1 MSLGAPGARA
11 QISDD
16 VVKIGVL
23 NDQSGLYADLGGP
36 GSVVAARMAVE
47 DAGGTVLGKP
57 VEIVYA
63 DHQNKSDVGAAIARE
78 WFEVGKVDMAIG
90 FDHSAVA
97 LAVEQLAAEKNRI
110 AIAGAV
116 GSTAFTGKS
125 CTPTEASWVYDSYAL
140 TTSLAKAI
148 VAEGRDT
155 WFFITVDYAFGHSL
169 EADATAAVKAA
180 GGKVLGSVRHPLNTA
195 DFSSYLLQAQA
206 SGAKV
211 VAFANGGGDMVNAT
225 KQANEFGLTKRA
237 RPSSRC
243 WFSFPTCTAWGSQ
256 AAQGLK
262 FVTAFYWD
270 RDEETRACRSASSSG
285 EGRMPT
291 MPQAAV
297 YSAIRHYL
305 GAIAAAGTDEAKA
318 VMAKMRERPVNDFY
332 VRNGHLREDGRLV
345 HDMYLAQV
353 KKPSESKGRGIITR
367 SSPPSPAIRRFARW
381 RRAAARWAGAL
392 TGARPKNSKRSDRRP
407 LWCAS
412 GLKPDIARLE
422 KCQNCTS
429 PLRGSGCLVCQVS
442 LARNRSSK
450 RSGVETTMKNTP
462 LALFTLTTMVSLNAA
477 AFAET
482 AKIDP
487 GQKEFEVRCG
497 LCHGMDARG
506 DGVFNQVLRSRRQT

>member
-1 MSLGAPGARA
+1 MQFRLVLVSALLASCLSAHDARA

-16 VVKIGVL
+16 VVRIGVL

-47 DAGGTVLGKP
+47 DFGGAVLGKP

-78 WFEVGKVDMAIG
+78 WFEVGKVDMVIG

-97 LAVEQLAAEKNRI
+97 LAVEQLAAEKGRI

-125 CTPTEASWVYDSYAL
+125 CTPTEASWIYDSYAL

-169 EADATAAVKAA
+169 EADASAAVRAA
-180 GGKVLGSVRHPLNTA
+180 GGKILGSVRHPLNTA

-225 KQANEFGLTKRA
+225 KQANEFGLTKNQTIV
-237 RPSSRC
+237 SLLVFISDVH
-243 WFSFPTCTAWGSQ
+243 SMQLQ

-270 RDEETRACRSASSSG
+270 RDEETRIWSKRFF
-285 EGRMPT
+285 ERQGRMPT

-305 GAIAAAGTDEAKA
+305 GAIEAAGTDEAKA

-332 VRNGHLREDGRLV
+332 VKNGRLRQDGRLV
-345 HDMYLAQV
+345 HDMYFAQV
-353 KKPSESKGRGIITR
+353 KTPAESK
-367 SSPPSPAIRRFARW
+367 
-381 RRAAARWAGAL
+381 
-392 TGARPKNSKRSDRRP
+392 RPWDYYKLLATIPGGQAFRP
-407 LWCAS
+407 LAEGGC
-412 GLKPDIARLE
+412 
-422 KCQNCTS
+422 
-429 PLRGSGCLVCQVS
+429 PLV
-442 LARNRSSK
+442 A
-450 RSGVETTMKNTP
+450 
-462 LALFTLTTMVSLNAA
+462 
-477 AFAET
+477 
-482 AKIDP
+482 
-487 GQKEFEVRCG
+487 
-497 LCHGMDARG
+497 H
-506 DGVFNQVLRSRRQT
+506 

>member
-1 MSLGAPGARA
+1 MRLRFVFVVALTATCFAAPRA
-11 QISDD
+11 QAQVSDD

-36 GSVVAARMAVE
+36 GSVVAAKMAVE
-47 DAGGTVLGKP
+47 DFGGTVLGKP

-78 WFEVGKVDMAIG
+78 WFEVGKVDMVIG

-110 AIAGAV
+110 AIAAAV

-125 CTPTEASWVYDSYAL
+125 CTPTEASWIYDSYAL

-225 KQANEFGLTKRA
+225 KQANEFGLTKNQTIV
-237 RPSSRC
+237 SLLVFISDVH
-243 WFSFPTCTAWGSQ
+243 SMSLQ
-256 AAQGLK
+256 SAQGLK

-270 RDEETRACRSASSSG
+270 RNDETRSWSKRFF
-285 EGRMPT
+285 ERHGRMPT
-291 MPQAAV
+291 MSQAAV

-332 VRNGHLREDGRLV
+332 VGNGRLREDGRLV
-345 HDMYLAQV
+345 HDMYFAQV
-353 KKPSESKGRGIITR
+353 KTPSESKGPWDYYKILATIPGDQ
-367 SSPPSPAIRRFARW
+367 AF
-381 RRAAARWAGAL
+381 
-392 TGARPKNSKRSDRRP
+392 RP
-407 LWCAS
+407 LAEAGCP
-412 GLKPDIARLE
+412 LVAR
-422 KCQNCTS
+422 
-429 PLRGSGCLVCQVS
+429 
-442 LARNRSSK
+442 
-450 RSGVETTMKNTP
+450 
-462 LALFTLTTMVSLNAA
+462 
-477 AFAET
+477 
-482 AKIDP
+482 
-487 GQKEFEVRCG
+487 
-497 LCHGMDARG
+497 
-506 DGVFNQVLRSRRQT
+506 

>member
-1 MSLGAPGARA
+1 MRFPLVLVSAVAAIGLGAADARA
-11 QISDD
+11 QVSDN

-47 DAGGTVLGKP
+47 DFGGTVLGKP
-57 VEIVYA
+57 VEIVFA
-63 DHQNKSDVGAAIARE
+63 DHQNKSDVGVAIARE
-78 WFEVGKVDMAIG
+78 WFEVGNVDMAIG

-97 LAVEQLAAEKNRI
+97 LGVEQLAHEKNRI

-125 CTPTEASWVYDSYAL
+125 CTPTEASWIYDSYAL

-148 VAEGRDT
+148 VAEGRDS

-225 KQANEFGLTKRA
+225 KQANEFGLTKNQTIV
-237 RPSSRC
+237 SLLVFISDVH
-243 WFSFPTCTAWGSQ
+243 SMELQ

-270 RDEETRACRSASSSG
+270 RNDETRAWSKRFF
-285 EGRMPT
+285 ERHGRMPT
-291 MPQAAV
+291 MSQAAV

-305 GAIAAAGTDEAKA
+305 GAVAAAGTDEAKA
-318 VMAKMRERPVNDFY
+318 VMAKMRETPVNDFY
-332 VRNGHLREDGRLV
+332 VKNGRLRADGRLV
-345 HDMYLAQV
+345 HDMYFAQV
-353 KKPSESKGRGIITR
+353 KRPPESKGAWDYYKILATIPGDQ
-367 SSPPSPAIRRFARW
+367 AF
-381 RRAAARWAGAL
+381 
-392 TGARPKNSKRSDRRP
+392 RP
-407 LWCAS
+407 LAEGGC
-412 GLKPDIARLE
+412 
-422 KCQNCTS
+422 
-429 PLRGSGCLVCQVS
+429 PLV
-442 LARNRSSK
+442 A
-450 RSGVETTMKNTP
+450 
-462 LALFTLTTMVSLNAA
+462 
-477 AFAET
+477 
-482 AKIDP
+482 
-487 GQKEFEVRCG
+487 
-497 LCHGMDARG
+497 H
-506 DGVFNQVLRSRRQT
+506 

>member
-1 MSLGAPGARA
+1 MRFRLVFVLALAAMSFGMPDARA

-47 DAGGTVLGKP
+47 DAGGAVLGKP
-57 VEIVYA
+57 VEIVFA

-125 CTPTEASWVYDSYAL
+125 CTPTEASWIYDSYAL

-225 KQANEFGLTKRA
+225 KQANEFGLTKNQTIV
-237 RPSSRC
+237 SLLVFISDVH
-243 WFSFPTCTAWGSQ
+243 SMELQ

-270 RDEETRACRSASSSG
+270 RDEETRAWSKRFFARQ
-285 EGRMPT
+285 GRMPT

-305 GAIAAAGTDEAKA
+305 AAIAAAGTDEAKA
-318 VMAKMRERPVNDFY
+318 VMAKMRERTVNDFY
-332 VRNGHLREDGRLV
+332 VRNGRLREDGRLV

-353 KKPSESKGRGIITR
+353 KKPSESTKPWDYYKMLATIPGEQ
-367 SSPPSPAIRRFARW
+367 AF
-381 RRAAARWAGAL
+381 
-392 TGARPKNSKRSDRRP
+392 RP
-407 LWCAS
+407 LSEGGC
-412 GLKPDIARLE
+412 
-422 KCQNCTS
+422 
-429 PLRGSGCLVCQVS
+429 PLV
-442 LARNRSSK
+442 A
-450 RSGVETTMKNTP
+450 
-462 LALFTLTTMVSLNAA
+462 
-477 AFAET
+477 
-482 AKIDP
+482 
-487 GQKEFEVRCG
+487 
-497 LCHGMDARG
+497 H
-506 DGVFNQVLRSRRQT
+506 